1 MKNKRRI
8 ISIIALFMAA
18 VLLLGFILSLLPTPV
33 SAASSSEIK
42 NQIQELENDQKE
54 LENRIKDLESQQSAN
69 AIEIRD
75 IMAKKNLIDQQVGLL
90 HTQINN
96 LNEQI
101 AAYNVL
107 IADKQAELEA
117 AEKRLADLN
126 EKNKERIRAME
137 EDGNISYWEVLFE
150 ANSFFD
156 LLDRLSMIEE
166 IAASDSRRL
175 KEMSE
180 AAQKVEDAKAS
191 LITERAELQETK
203 QTLNETQAALGA
215 KSAQAQDLLS
225 EMIAKGEEFELLMGE
240 IENDLNDLADQL
252 ADKKTEYDEAKY
264 KEHMATATAPTSS
277 GTTSSNGN
285 KKQAGTAVVDS
296 NGITWLV
303 PVDYTTVTSKWG
315 PRTHPITGEINKFHH
330 GVDLAGG
337 DINGKPIY
345 ATRSG
350 VVSYAGW
357 WGTGGWTVKI
367 DHLDNYMSIYM
378 HMTNYVV
385 KSGDYVSAG
394 QVIGYVG
401 SSGGSTGP
409 HLHFELRLKDKD
421 KSVNPM
427 LYIG

>member
-1 MKNKRRI
+1 MKNKKLLV
-8 ISIIALFMAA
+8 SILVGIMAA
-18 VLLLGFILSLLPTPV
+18 ILILSLVLSLLPTSA

-42 NQIQELENDQKE
+42 NQIKE
-54 LENRIKDLESQQSAN
+54 LEEEQKALEDQIKDLESQQSAN
-69 AIEIRD
+69 ATEIQE
-75 IMAKKNLIDQQVGLL
+75 IMGQKNLIDQQVGLL
-90 HTQINN
+90 YTQVNN

-101 AAYNVL
+101 ASYNVL
-107 IADKQAELEA
+107 IADKQVELDA
-117 AEKRLADLN
+117 AEQRLAELN

-137 EDGNISYWEVLFE
+137 EDGSISYWSVLFE

-180 AAQKVEDAKAS
+180 AAEEVENAKAS
-191 LITERAELQETK
+191 LIAERAELEATK
-203 QTLNETQAALGA
+203 ETLNATQAELEV
-215 KSAQAQDLLS
+215 KSQEAQDLLT
-225 EMIAKGEEFELLMGE
+225 ELVAKGDEFVLLME
-240 IENDLNDLADQL
+240 DLEDEQNAL
-252 ADKKTEYDEAKY
+252 ADKLAEKETEYDEAKY
-264 KEHMATATAPTSS
+264 AEHMATATVATSS
-277 GTTSSNGN
+277 GTVSSNGS

-296 NGITWLV
+296 TGITWLV
-303 PVDYTTVTSKWG
+303 PVDYTVVTSPFG
-315 PRTHPITGEINKFHH
+315 PRTHPITGEINKMHN
-330 GVDLAGG
+330 GVDLSGG
-337 DINGKPIY
+337 SIYGKPIY

-367 DHLDNYMSIYM
+367 DHLDGYVSIYM

-409 HLHFELRLKDKD
+409 HLHFEIRYNNQP
-421 KSVNPM
+421 VNPM